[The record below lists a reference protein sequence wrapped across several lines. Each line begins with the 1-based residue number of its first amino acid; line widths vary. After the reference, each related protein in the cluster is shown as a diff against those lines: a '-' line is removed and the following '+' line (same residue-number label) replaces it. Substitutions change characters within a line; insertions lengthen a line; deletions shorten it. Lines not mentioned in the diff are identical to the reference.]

1 MLPEPRPCRRPRC
14 SQAYFQ
20 EICEPAQ
27 QPRRPIRLRDPV
39 RILRVLRSDIQI
51 MKYPYQVPES
61 RDVRL
66 HRHAAPGRSKQQGNI
81 QRHRTQLLMRRRRP
95 QPRHHLLVAFVYALR
110 SAKDCLNI
118 RLGHILIRELLRL
131 DKNSV
136 LELDQGAD
144 EPLDIVVNDS
154 VLARGEVV
162 DIEGRLGI
170 RITDI
175 VSRKERVETLS

>member
-1 MLPEPRPCRRPRC
+1 MRKPIHLSPGEGLDGAEEPQNLDMILDLPLEV
-14 SQAYFQ
+14 S
-20 EICEPAQ
+20 
-27 QPRRPIRLRDPV
+27 
-39 RILRVLRSDIQI
+39 
-51 MKYPYQVPES
+51 
-61 RDVRL
+61 VRL
-66 HRHAAPGRSKQQGNI
+66 GQTR
-81 QRHRTQLLMRRRRP
+81 
-95 QPRHHLLVAFVYALR
+95 
-110 SAKDCLNI
+110 
-118 RLGHILIRELLRL
+118 ILIRELLQL

-144 EPLDIVVNDS
+144 EALDIVVNDS

>member
-1 MLPEPRPCRRPRC
+1 MRTPIHLSASEAADAAEEPQNLDMILDLPLEV
-14 SQAYFQ
+14 S
-20 EICEPAQ
+20 
-27 QPRRPIRLRDPV
+27 
-39 RILRVLRSDIQI
+39 
-51 MKYPYQVPES
+51 
-61 RDVRL
+61 VRL
-66 HRHAAPGRSKQQGNI
+66 GQTR
-81 QRHRTQLLMRRRRP
+81 
-95 QPRHHLLVAFVYALR
+95 
-110 SAKDCLNI
+110 
-118 RLGHILIRELLRL
+118 ILIRELLRL

-144 EPLDIVVNDS
+144 EALDIVVNES

>member
-1 MLPEPRPCRRPRC
+1 MRKPIHLSPDAGSEGTEDPQNLDMILDLPLEV
-14 SQAYFQ
+14 S
-20 EICEPAQ
+20 
-27 QPRRPIRLRDPV
+27 
-39 RILRVLRSDIQI
+39 
-51 MKYPYQVPES
+51 
-61 RDVRL
+61 VRL
-66 HRHAAPGRSKQQGNI
+66 GQTR
-81 QRHRTQLLMRRRRP
+81 
-95 QPRHHLLVAFVYALR
+95 
-110 SAKDCLNI
+110 
-118 RLGHILIRELLRL
+118 ILIRELLRL

-144 EPLDIVVNDS
+144 ESLDIVVNDS

>member
-1 MLPEPRPCRRPRC
+1 MRKPIHLSPGEGLDGAEEPQNLDMILDLPLEV
-14 SQAYFQ
+14 S
-20 EICEPAQ
+20 
-27 QPRRPIRLRDPV
+27 
-39 RILRVLRSDIQI
+39 
-51 MKYPYQVPES
+51 
-61 RDVRL
+61 VRL
-66 HRHAAPGRSKQQGNI
+66 GQTR
-81 QRHRTQLLMRRRRP
+81 
-95 QPRHHLLVAFVYALR
+95 
-110 SAKDCLNI
+110 
-118 RLGHILIRELLRL
+118 ILIRELLQL

-144 EPLDIVVNDS
+144 ESLDIVVNDS

>member
-1 MLPEPRPCRRPRC
+1 MRKPIHLSPGEGADVLEEPQNLDMILDLPLEV
-14 SQAYFQ
+14 S
-20 EICEPAQ
+20 
-27 QPRRPIRLRDPV
+27 
-39 RILRVLRSDIQI
+39 
-51 MKYPYQVPES
+51 
-61 RDVRL
+61 VRL
-66 HRHAAPGRSKQQGNI
+66 GQSR
-81 QRHRTQLLMRRRRP
+81 
-95 QPRHHLLVAFVYALR
+95 
-110 SAKDCLNI
+110 
-118 RLGHILIRELLRL
+118 ILIRELLRL

>member
-1 MLPEPRPCRRPRC
+1 MRSPIHLSPTEGSDAAEEPQNLDMILDLPLEV
-14 SQAYFQ
+14 S
-20 EICEPAQ
+20 
-27 QPRRPIRLRDPV
+27 
-39 RILRVLRSDIQI
+39 
-51 MKYPYQVPES
+51 
-61 RDVRL
+61 VRL
-66 HRHAAPGRSKQQGNI
+66 GQTR
-81 QRHRTQLLMRRRRP
+81 
-95 QPRHHLLVAFVYALR
+95 
-110 SAKDCLNI
+110 
-118 RLGHILIRELLRL
+118 ILIRELLRL

-144 EPLDIVVNDS
+144 EALDIVVNES

>member
-1 MLPEPRPCRRPRC
+1 MRKPIHLSPGEDVDGVEEPQNLDMIMDLPLEV
-14 SQAYFQ
+14 S
-20 EICEPAQ
+20 
-27 QPRRPIRLRDPV
+27 
-39 RILRVLRSDIQI
+39 
-51 MKYPYQVPES
+51 
-61 RDVRL
+61 VRL
-66 HRHAAPGRSKQQGNI
+66 GQSR
-81 QRHRTQLLMRRRRP
+81 
-95 QPRHHLLVAFVYALR
+95 
-110 SAKDCLNI
+110 
-118 RLGHILIRELLRL
+118 ILIRELLRL

>member
-1 MLPEPRPCRRPRC
+1 MGNGVHYSAVEAGEGLEEANNLDMVMDLPLE
-14 SQAYFQ
+14 
-20 EICEPAQ
+20 
-27 QPRRPIRLRDPV
+27 V
-39 RILRVLRSDIQI
+39 T
-51 MKYPYQVPES
+51 
-61 RDVRL
+61 VRL
-66 HRHAAPGRSKQQGNI
+66 GQTR
-81 QRHRTQLLMRRRRP
+81 
-95 QPRHHLLVAFVYALR
+95 
-110 SAKDCLNI
+110 
-118 RLGHILIRELLRL
+118 ILIRELLRL

-144 EPLDIVVNDS
+144 EPLDIVVNER

>member
-1 MLPEPRPCRRPRC
+1 MGNGVHYSEVEVAPGVEEANNLDMVMDLPLE
-14 SQAYFQ
+14 
-20 EICEPAQ
+20 
-27 QPRRPIRLRDPV
+27 V
-39 RILRVLRSDIQI
+39 T
-51 MKYPYQVPES
+51 
-61 RDVRL
+61 VRL
-66 HRHAAPGRSKQQGNI
+66 GQTR
-81 QRHRTQLLMRRRRP
+81 
-95 QPRHHLLVAFVYALR
+95 
-110 SAKDCLNI
+110 
-118 RLGHILIRELLRL
+118 ILIRELLRL

-144 EPLDIVVNDS
+144 EPLDIVVNER

>member
-1 MLPEPRPCRRPRC
+1 MRKPISLSPTEGEAGLDEPQNLDMILDLPLEV
-14 SQAYFQ
+14 S
-20 EICEPAQ
+20 
-27 QPRRPIRLRDPV
+27 
-39 RILRVLRSDIQI
+39 
-51 MKYPYQVPES
+51 
-61 RDVRL
+61 VRL
-66 HRHAAPGRSKQQGNI
+66 GQTR
-81 QRHRTQLLMRRRRP
+81 
-95 QPRHHLLVAFVYALR
+95 
-110 SAKDCLNI
+110 
-118 RLGHILIRELLRL
+118 ILIRELLRL

-144 EPLDIVVNDS
+144 EPLDIVVNES

>member
-1 MLPEPRPCRRPRC
+1 MRKPIHLSAGEGADALEEPQNLDMILDLPLEV
-14 SQAYFQ
+14 S
-20 EICEPAQ
+20 
-27 QPRRPIRLRDPV
+27 
-39 RILRVLRSDIQI
+39 
-51 MKYPYQVPES
+51 
-61 RDVRL
+61 VRL
-66 HRHAAPGRSKQQGNI
+66 GQAR
-81 QRHRTQLLMRRRRP
+81 
-95 QPRHHLLVAFVYALR
+95 
-110 SAKDCLNI
+110 
-118 RLGHILIRELLRL
+118 ILIRELLRL

-144 EPLDIVVNDS
+144 EPLDIVVNES

>member
-1 MLPEPRPCRRPRC
+1 MRKPIHLSPGEGADALEEPQNLDMILDLPLEV
-14 SQAYFQ
+14 S
-20 EICEPAQ
+20 
-27 QPRRPIRLRDPV
+27 
-39 RILRVLRSDIQI
+39 
-51 MKYPYQVPES
+51 
-61 RDVRL
+61 VRL
-66 HRHAAPGRSKQQGNI
+66 GQAR
-81 QRHRTQLLMRRRRP
+81 
-95 QPRHHLLVAFVYALR
+95 
-110 SAKDCLNI
+110 
-118 RLGHILIRELLRL
+118 ILIRELLRL

>member
-1 MLPEPRPCRRPRC
+1 MGNGVHYAAVETAEGVEETNNLDMVMDLPLE
-14 SQAYFQ
+14 
-20 EICEPAQ
+20 
-27 QPRRPIRLRDPV
+27 V
-39 RILRVLRSDIQI
+39 T
-51 MKYPYQVPES
+51 
-61 RDVRL
+61 VRL
-66 HRHAAPGRSKQQGNI
+66 GQTR
-81 QRHRTQLLMRRRRP
+81 
-95 QPRHHLLVAFVYALR
+95 
-110 SAKDCLNI
+110 
-118 RLGHILIRELLRL
+118 ILIRELLRL

-144 EPLDIVVNDS
+144 EPLDIVVNER

>member
-1 MLPEPRPCRRPRC
+1 MRKPIHLSPGEGVDGVEEPQNLDMIMDLPLEV
-14 SQAYFQ
+14 S
-20 EICEPAQ
+20 
-27 QPRRPIRLRDPV
+27 
-39 RILRVLRSDIQI
+39 
-51 MKYPYQVPES
+51 
-61 RDVRL
+61 VRL
-66 HRHAAPGRSKQQGNI
+66 GQSR
-81 QRHRTQLLMRRRRP
+81 
-95 QPRHHLLVAFVYALR
+95 
-110 SAKDCLNI
+110 
-118 RLGHILIRELLRL
+118 ILIRELLRL

>member
-1 MLPEPRPCRRPRC
+1 MRKPIHLSPGEGGDGPEEPQNLDMILDLPLEV
-14 SQAYFQ
+14 S
-20 EICEPAQ
+20 
-27 QPRRPIRLRDPV
+27 
-39 RILRVLRSDIQI
+39 
-51 MKYPYQVPES
+51 
-61 RDVRL
+61 VRL
-66 HRHAAPGRSKQQGNI
+66 GQAR
-81 QRHRTQLLMRRRRP
+81 
-95 QPRHHLLVAFVYALR
+95 
-110 SAKDCLNI
+110 
-118 RLGHILIRELLRL
+118 ILIRELLRL

>member
-1 MLPEPRPCRRPRC
+1 MRKPFHLSPDKGAEGAEEGQNLDMILDLPLEV
-14 SQAYFQ
+14 Q
-20 EICEPAQ
+20 
-27 QPRRPIRLRDPV
+27 
-39 RILRVLRSDIQI
+39 
-51 MKYPYQVPES
+51 
-61 RDVRL
+61 VRL
-66 HRHAAPGRSKQQGNI
+66 GQTR
-81 QRHRTQLLMRRRRP
+81 
-95 QPRHHLLVAFVYALR
+95 
-110 SAKDCLNI
+110 
-118 RLGHILIRELLRL
+118 ILIRELLRL

-144 EPLDIVVNDS
+144 EALDIVVNDS

>member
-1 MLPEPRPCRRPRC
+1 MRKPIHLSPGEDVDGFEEPQNLDMIMDLPLEV
-14 SQAYFQ
+14 S
-20 EICEPAQ
+20 
-27 QPRRPIRLRDPV
+27 
-39 RILRVLRSDIQI
+39 
-51 MKYPYQVPES
+51 
-61 RDVRL
+61 VRL
-66 HRHAAPGRSKQQGNI
+66 GQSR
-81 QRHRTQLLMRRRRP
+81 
-95 QPRHHLLVAFVYALR
+95 
-110 SAKDCLNI
+110 
-118 RLGHILIRELLRL
+118 ILIRELLRL

>member
-1 MLPEPRPCRRPRC
+1 MRKPIHLSPGEGADATDEPQNLDMILDLPLEV
-14 SQAYFQ
+14 S
-20 EICEPAQ
+20 
-27 QPRRPIRLRDPV
+27 
-39 RILRVLRSDIQI
+39 
-51 MKYPYQVPES
+51 
-61 RDVRL
+61 VRL
-66 HRHAAPGRSKQQGNI
+66 GQAR
-81 QRHRTQLLMRRRRP
+81 
-95 QPRHHLLVAFVYALR
+95 
-110 SAKDCLNI
+110 
-118 RLGHILIRELLRL
+118 ILIRELLRL

-144 EPLDIVVNDS
+144 EPLDIVVNES